1 VVVAMDFP
9 VEIRGSNARKVW
21 CILLTRLEAFYTSCI
36 FKYYVMETNIS
47 FLVCDSLV
55 HSQMDHGRKDYDE
68 FLQEQKIQQ
77 F

>member
-1 VVVAMDFP
+1 M
-9 VEIRGSNARKVW
+9 
-21 CILLTRLEAFYTSCI
+21 
-36 FKYYVMETNIS
+36 FKYYVMETSIS